1 MSNDFPAA
9 VSLPSSLPPS
19 LRPRRLLMT
28 TFWALCSLHV
38 RRPKYRL
45 IVFEAEI
52 SLGWGRPAGG
62 AREATARKSREEGA
76 LDDGVCHDDDD
87 DDDDDRAKL

>member
-1 MSNDFPAA
+1 MIFP
-9 VSLPSSLPPS
+9 PPPS
-19 LRPRRLLMT
+19 PFLPLSAPLDGHFLGALL
-28 TFWALCSLHV
+28 APLL
-38 RRPKYRL
+38 RPKYRL

-62 AREATARKSREEGA
+62 AREARKSREEGA
-76 LDDGVCHDDDD
+76 LDDGVCHPD